1 MSIHSIALLLAVI
14 ILITSIA
21 AFPTKTANAQQ
32 QQQQQQVESAN
43 GGLIATLNGDSFTTG
58 DTIIVNGTVE
68 AQQPGS
74 YVAIEVIDPQSKIV
88 EYGSTAVTADNNTFT
103 YRFIA
108 GEQQQQQ
115 QQEFDDPNEPMITSG
130 NYTMVVRYFP
140 PPSDESVMEQVEFF
154 FEYNAIEEGMTVGG
168 TSPFD
173 DYDADLEG

>member
-14 ILITSIA
+14 LITSIA
-21 AFPTKTANAQQ
+21 TFPITANAQP
-32 QQQQQQVESAN
+32 QQQVESTN
-43 GGLIATLNGDSFTTG
+43 GGLIAALNGDSFRTG

-68 AQQPGS
+68 ERQPGS

-88 EYGSTAVTADNNTFT
+88 EYGSPPVTADNNTFS

-108 GEQQQQQ
+108 GEQQQQ
-115 QQEFDDPNEPMITSG
+115 ESDDPNEPMITSG

-154 FEYNAIEEGMTVGG
+154 FEYNATEEGITVGG
-168 TSPFD
+168 TSTFN

>member
-1 MSIHSIALLLAVI
+1 MSIHSIALLLVV

-21 AFPTKTANAQQ
+21 AFPITANAQQ
-32 QQQQQQVESAN
+32 QQQQQQVESTN
-43 GGLIATLNGDSFTTG
+43 GGLIATLNGDSFRTG

-68 AQQPGS
+68 ERQPGS

-88 EYGSTAVTADNNTFT
+88 EYGSPPVTADNNTFS

-108 GEQQQQQ
+108 GEQQQQ
-115 QQEFDDPNEPMITSG
+115 ESDDPNEPMITSG

-140 PPSDESVMEQVEFF
+140 PPSDESVMEEVELF
-154 FEYNAIEEGMTVGG
+154 FEYNATEEGITVGG
-168 TSPFD
+168 TSTFD

>member
-14 ILITSIA
+14 LITSIA
-21 AFPTKTANAQQ
+21 AFPITANAQQQQ

-43 GGLIATLNGDSFTTG
+43 GGLIATLNGDSFRTG

-68 AQQPGS
+68 ERQPGS

-88 EYGSTAVTADNNTFT
+88 ENGSPPVTADNNTFS

-108 GEQQQQQ
+108 GEQQQ
-115 QQEFDDPNEPMITSG
+115 ESDDPNEPMITSG

-140 PPSDESVMEQVEFF
+140 PPSDESVMEEVE
-154 FEYNAIEEGMTVGG
+154 
-168 TSPFD
+168 
-173 DYDADLEG
+173 L

>member
-21 AFPTKTANAQQ
+21 AFPTITANA
-32 QQQQQQVESAN
+32 QQQQVESAN

-88 EYGSTAVTADNNTFT
+88 EYGSTSVTADNNTFT

-108 GEQQQQQ
+108 GEQQQQQQ